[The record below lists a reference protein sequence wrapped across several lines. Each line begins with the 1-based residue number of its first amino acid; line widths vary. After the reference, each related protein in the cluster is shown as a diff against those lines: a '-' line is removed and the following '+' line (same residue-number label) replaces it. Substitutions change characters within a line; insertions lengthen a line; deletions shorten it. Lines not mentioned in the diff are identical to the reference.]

1 MLDHGHVI
9 ISTFQNICG
18 ASPWY
23 VYMKNKMSGRSESFI
38 HYYPNQYKALVR
50 GLDSQRRQGLMCDVV
65 IKVQGTE
72 FKAHSAVLAACSD
85 YFNSAAPS
93 FPLGSHK
100 TVNLPNVTP
109 EGFEQ
114 VLDFVYTASLRLS
127 AANVLDVLSAASYVH
142 MHEVV
147 RICTDFIKTRFE
159 MKPKESS
166 QGSNE
171 ASSRTSSSNIP
182 LETIVNVLS
191 SSAGAAGRGTP
202 SACASS
208 TSSSDNRPVVGSS
221 PQSIVNISPQSST
234 HVVEHTPTHLAMAL
248 NRDTPPQ
255 RSNQE
260 LGQDRQESPS
270 TSQTTN
276 FQVKVEP
283 PDMYEALSAACVQQA
298 TDTHQNSV
306 QQSNPDM
313 SSSVESTSGMVGM
326 SGARLTVPAMETGPA
341 GDLAAVSSIVHNVFA
356 SQGTPNRLILGGG
369 MELDTATPAVET
381 THTGSTEKPSPNH
394 SCSTSNVG
402 GSNDPGSDAV
412 MTWKV
417 VNPEDPMHMWYE
429 CGICRKPFRDLERL
443 HKHEKLHAP
452 GGPKN
457 HLRPYKCPMCHA
469 FFTTRSTLETHW
481 RRHSG
486 ERPFKCKTCSASF
499 TQRSNLKRH
508 IRVHTGEKPYQCQ
521 VCGVRFTQ
529 SNSLKAH
536 YGFKHFQD
544 GPGMDDNQLTPPSPD
559 PGAT

>member
-1 MLDHGHVI
+1 ME
-9 ISTFQNICG
+9 
-18 ASPWY
+18 Y
-23 VYMKNKMSGRSESFI
+23 VYLNSKMSNMSETFI

-50 GLDSQRRQGLMCDVV
+50 GLDNQRRQGLMCDVV

-72 FKAHSAVLAACSD
+72 FKAHSAVLAASSD
-85 YFNSAAPS
+85 YFKSSVPS
-93 FPLGSHK
+93 FPLGSHLR

-147 RICTDFIKTRFE
+147 RICTDFVKTKFE
-159 MKPKESS
+159 MRPKESP
-166 QGSNE
+166 QGSSE
-171 ASSRTSSSNIP
+171 ASPSRTNLP
-182 LETIVNVLS
+182 LETIVNTLS
-191 SSAGAAGRGTP
+191 STAGAAGRRSRTP
-202 SACASS
+202 PTCASS
-208 TSSSDNRPVVGSS
+208 TSSGDNTNRPVVHSS
-221 PQSIVNISPQSST
+221 PLSILNASPQSST
-234 HVVEHTPTHLAMAL
+234 PAVEHTSASRLDMAL
-248 NRDTPPQ
+248 RRDTPSQGSHP
-255 RSNQE
+255 E
-260 LGQDRQESPS
+260 LSHQDRQESPS
-270 TSQTTN
+270 TSQAIN
-276 FQVKVEP
+276 FQVKTEP
-283 PDMYEALSAACVQQA
+283 PDVYEAVSVTCVQQA
-298 TDTHQNSV
+298 TTDS
-306 QQSNPDM
+306 QQHSIQQGHPDM
-313 SSSVESTSGMVGM
+313 SSSVESTSSMRRAG
-326 SGARLTVPAMETGPA
+326 LNVPAIETGPA

-369 MELDTATPAVET
+369 MELDTSTPVEETTT
-381 THTGSTEKPSPNH
+381 THTGRGGERLSPNR
-394 SCSTSNVG
+394 SSNVG
-402 GSNDPGSDAV
+402 GNNNDNNDPGSDAV

-443 HKHEKLHAP
+443 QKHEKLHAP

-457 HLRPYKCPMCHA
+457 HQRPYKCPMCHA

-536 YGFKHFQD
+536 YGFKHFQGSPGTD
-544 GPGMDDNQLTPPSPD
+544 GNPSSH
-559 PGAT
+559 PGAM

>member
-1 MLDHGHVI
+1 ME
-9 ISTFQNICG
+9 
-18 ASPWY
+18 Y
-23 VYMKNKMSGRSESFI
+23 VYLKSKMSSTSESFI

-65 IKVQGTE
+65 IKVRGTE

-85 YFNSAAPS
+85 YFCSAVPS
-93 FPLGSHK
+93 FQPGTHK

-166 QGSNE
+166 QDSGE
-171 ASSRTSSSNIP
+171 ASSRTVNSNIP
-182 LETIVNVLS
+182 LESIVNALS
-191 SSAGAAGRGTP
+191 STAGTAGSRTTP
-202 SACASS
+202 ACASS
-208 TSSSDNRPVVGSS
+208 TSNSENRPLVHSS
-221 PQSIVNISPQSST
+221 PHSIVNTSPQSST
-234 HVVEHTPTHLAMAL
+234 PTVEHTPSHPTTAL
-248 NRDTPPQ
+248 NRGTPSERGNP
-255 RSNQE
+255 E
-260 LGQDRQESPS
+260 FVQDRQESPS
-270 TSQTTN
+270 TSQATH
-276 FQVKVEP
+276 FQVKIEP
-283 PDMYEALSAACVQQA
+283 PDTYEGLSASFVQQ
-298 TDTHQNSV
+298 TTNSQPHSS
-306 QQSNPDM
+306 QQTSPDL
-313 SSSVESTSGMVGM
+313 SSSVESTSAMVGA
-326 SGARLTVPAMETGPA
+326 SRLGMAVPAMETGPV

-369 MELDTATPAVET
+369 MEMDTTSTLRAEET
-381 THTGSTEKPSPNH
+381 THMGSTERPSPSSRCND
-394 SCSTSNVG
+394 VG
-402 GSNDPGSDAV
+402 GSNDPESDAV

-417 VNPEDPMHMWYE
+417 VNPENPMHMWYE

-457 HLRPYKCPMCHA
+457 HQRPYKCPMCHA

-544 GPGMDDNQLTPPSPD
+544 GPGVDESQLTLPSPD